1 MSSLRID
8 GLVIE
13 LGHRRILDDIAL
25 DVVEGSWVS
34 VVGPNGAGKTTL
46 VRAIAG
52 MVKPNAGRVEV
63 DGVPTRALRARA
75 RARLLALVP
84 QVPVIPAGVSV
95 LDYALLGRTPHL
107 GYFGRE
113 TAADVSACHTMLERL
128 GIAELGARPVETLS
142 GGERQRV
149 VLARALLQAAPIVL
163 LDEPTTALDI
173 GHQQDVLELVEQLR
187 HEHGL
192 TVVSTMHDLTLAGL
206 FADELV
212 LLDQGRV
219 AVRGSASAVLTEDHL
234 REHFGARVSVLQGTD
249 GPVVVPA
256 RIPRTG
262 APARPPARNEQ
273 EAR

>member
-1 MSSLRID
+1 VSSVRID
-8 GLVIE
+8 GLVVE
-13 LGHRRILDDIAL
+13 LGGRRILDDVTL
-25 DVVEGSWVS
+25 DVADGSWVS

-46 VRAIAG
+46 VRTIAG
-52 MVKPNAGRVEV
+52 MVTPNAGRVEV
-63 DGVPTRALRARA
+63 DGVPTHVLRARA

-84 QVPVIPAGVSV
+84 QVPVIPAGVTV
-95 LDYALLGRTPHL
+95 LDYALLGRTPHV

-113 TAADVSACHTMLERL
+113 TAADVRVSQAMLEQL
-128 GIAELGARPVETLS
+128 GVAELSGRPVETLS

-173 GHQQDVLELVEQLR
+173 GHQQDVLELVEHLR

-212 LLDQGRV
+212 LLDGGRV
-219 AVRGSASAVLTEDHL
+219 AERGPAEAVLTETHL
-234 REHFGARVSVLQGTD
+234 RDHFGARVSVVQGED
-249 GPVVVPA
+249 GPIVVPA
-256 RIPRTG
+256 RLSR
-262 APARPPARNEQ
+262 RQPPDHQKAL
-273 EAR
+273 